1 MDDLNIQKIKRSSLA
16 EDAISKL
23 RRLILLGDLAPGS
36 AVRERDMAE
45 LLGISRTPLREAI
58 QQLAV
63 EGLIE
68 YSATRRPF
76 VADPTIDDIRQGMT
90 VMASLEALGGG
101 QACENAT
108 DAEIRR
114 IGVLHKRMLKT
125 SGQGKPLE
133 FFETDMEFHR
143 AIVSASHNALL
154 EDIHAQVNARL
165 WRVRFLSSRLNTRRD
180 RTLAQHGTIFD
191 CLQARDPKRAAKAMR
206 EHIETGILNIQELLD
221 EGGEG

>member
-1 MDDLNIQKIKRSSLA
+1 
-16 EDAISKL
+16 
-23 RRLILLGDLAPGS
+23 
-36 AVRERDMAE
+36 
-45 LLGISRTPLREAI
+45 
-58 QQLAV
+58 
-63 EGLIE
+63 
-68 YSATRRPF
+68 
-76 VADPTIDDIRQGMT
+76 
-90 VMASLEALGGG
+90 
-101 QACENAT
+101 
-108 DAEIRR
+108 
-114 IGVLHKRMLKT
+114 
-125 SGQGKPLE
+125 
-133 FFETDMEFHR
+133 MEFHR